1 MGKLYFYYSAMNA
14 GKSTTLLQSA
24 YNYHERGMSTVT
36 FCPDFEDKR
45 FGSNVS
51 CVKSRLG
58 LKGKAVLFSPTFDF
72 FEFVRNLVTTS
83 ESPAR
88 GTMFSSET
96 MRIREVEPENVE
108 ANPSS
113 ESLDAGNLL
122 KHGPLRCVLIDEA
135 HFLNKKQVAQL
146 VLVSKQLDLAVLCYG
161 LRTDFLG
168 EPFEGSKYLLCW
180 AECLT
185 EIKTMCCCGSKATM
199 NVRMEEVED
208 EVTGE
213 KRLRASTGGEQICIG
228 GNERY
233 ISACMVHF
241 NEQVKAVSAAADVAQ
256 AVPVP

>member
-58 LKGKAVLFSPTFDF
+58 LKGKGVLFSRTFNF
-72 FEFVRNLVTTS
+72 FEFVQRLMGDTS
-83 ESPAR
+83 PEPKRRRREEFTADH
-88 GTMFSSET
+88 
-96 MRIREVEPENVE
+96 MRIREITPEVVTTSTTPE
-108 ANPSS
+108 T
-113 ESLDAGNLL
+113 LDAESLL

-135 HFLNKKQVAQL
+135 HFLTKQQVAQL

-180 AECLT
+180 AECMT
-185 EIKTMCCCGSKATM
+185 EIKTMCVCGSKATM

-208 EVTGE
+208 DSG
-213 KRLRASTGGEQICIG
+213 KKHLRAVTGGEQICIG

-233 ISACMVHF
+233 VSACMHHF
-241 NEQVKAVSAAADVAQ
+241 NEHVGAVSECAG
-256 AVPVP
+256 VPREP